1 MEEDKKIEQNL
12 DNSNEKLHIS
22 DVSDSSKNK
31 QKLFDLLIKFR
42 FDKTETDKYII
53 FKNCDEIFVFPNT
66 ELQERHYITTRYHL
80 DMNGWMD
87 KDDFN
92 SVFDFLN

>member
-1 MEEDKKIEQNL
+1 MKEDENLEETL

-22 DVSDSSKNK
+22 DVSGSLKNK
-31 QKLFDLLIKFR
+31 QKLFDLLIKFG
-42 FDKTETDKYII
+42 FNKIENEKHTI
-53 FKNCDEIFVFPNT
+53 FENDDEIFVFPNT
-66 ELQERHYITTRYHL
+66 ELQEKHYMSTRKQL

-87 KDDFN
+87 EDDFN